1 MSSSSSSSSNAPT
14 NNVVNFVWSYAPLLS
29 GGVYDCQNIDD
40 ESCEGGIAVLL
51 AHLRNHSSPETDQG
65 NCIIPRI
72 DYQSA
77 FVQMHPLEWG
87 VNRVVLGD
95 YFGYKS
101 YFIYRSFMTQH
112 KTDTVNSVRD
122 LSSLHTRDIRPLVGN
137 FVVYTE
143 NSWFEYIQ
151 NIHFDPNTGLAVFP
165 IDEGKGSLDLSL
177 ARGVVQRVDQVASA
191 KGLLTFIDQINRSN
205 GCKGSAVKSPYDMYM
220 ESRNLTSSMSMSMPM
235 SSSQPTSE
243 FTDVSQLPNICW
255 LPVIVY
261 EEWHRPS
268 WDYFLEEI
276 TTKFDL
282 PPAVIVDVRENDST
296 YNEEPQMVGRNN
308 STTWVVSYTNHARD
322 FFQNKII
329 LSPDKR
335 SVVGVEL
342 IHESMKGP
350 PPSSIKD
357 EQLEQDL
364 KFVRSLADDAVLN
377 DPVKGQTGYFPEVRN
392 TMTSARRCLGGE
404 CELGNLFTDAMR
416 WKTGADIAFIASG
429 GIRGPGWPEGD
440 VRVSN
445 IWEALPFANT
455 LCEGVLSG
463 VSLYRIFEH
472 STRIA
477 TFQAH
482 WTREGDRLLQVSGMR
497 YSYNTNIM
505 NTTRLVSIDVWDE
518 EQQDYQPVER
528 LKLYK
533 FATSSWMCYGFDPFP
548 SFLGPEYMTIT
559 GEEPGTISDELMQN
573 TVGDYL
579 QSLNGEMYPS
589 IIEGRLRNE
598 TDVFEVL
605 DMIQTE
611 ETCPGDTYWVEE
623 YSTCFDCP
631 STDNV
636 AFTNETIADFNGYG
650 GSSELYYGNAKV
662 VNNEDFPVTLFLKL
676 KPNWVTITS
685 PEDVV
690 QSRTTLD
697 AGESMDLEF
706 IASAAILGP
715 GTAQSA
721 VSFGV
726 VDGGS
731 YPGCEGRDASF
742 EVFMNV
748 EPPPELLK
756 PGNIRFAGL
765 AMMGIVLLTAFGFA
779 MWVKRNLRDSMIQK
793 LQPRFL
799 LLICTGAAVIALSIL
814 PISIKDEI
822 PSDSG
827 RDMACMSVPWLIIV
841 GFTIVMSAL
850 FAKLWRINK
859 IFNRRFRRVKVTEES
874 ASYIVA
880 AFFITNLVLLSA
892 WNGVAPFTYETF
904 NVPDSTDNQQYA
916 TCALAENKA
925 AGWTFL
931 SLIIFVNFVSLVLA
945 CHEAFKA
952 RNISE
957 KYSEAKGLG
966 RALFSWVQISIVGVP
981 VILLLKGD
989 NPSAKYFVEVMLVFA
1004 ICLTLLCFIFVPI
1017 VVALRQERL
1026 NPSSRKKSIRVSGM
1040 NFSDIQRMQSSDLR
1054 NLSATGSRP
1063 IGSVENASDL
1073 TGNGSGTSNTKSH
1086 GAQSR
1091 AFGGTASDQFSSN
1104 RSPTPSI
1111 PSKMVPISDST
1122 PSSDQEMIMVSVA
1135 STTDDDPAVAAAAAE
1150 YSATTFQMVDN
1161 VVDAVDPEQPG
1172 QHTNTDGG
1180 GGVETSPTA
1189 TLVSSGSSNM
1199 NTNDT
1204 ASTSHLS
1211 SVHENESDKTDGSI
1225 SSS

>member
-1004 ICLTLLCFIFVPI
+1004 ICLTLLCFIFIPI
-1017 VVALRQERL
+1017 VVSLRQERL
-1026 NPSSRKKSIRVSGM
+1026 NPTSGRKSIRVSGM

-1054 NLSATGSRP
+1054 ILSDTGSRP
-1063 IGSVENASDL
+1063 IGSVENLSDL
-1073 TGNGSGTSNTKSH
+1073 TGKGSGTSNTKSR

-1091 AFGGTASDQFSSN
+1091 AFGGVASDQFSSN
-1104 RSPTPSI
+1104 RSPTSSI

-1122 PSSDQEMIMVSVA
+1122 PNSDQEMIMVSVA
-1135 STTDDDPAVAAAAAE
+1135 SNTDDTHAAAAE
-1150 YSATTFQMVDN
+1150 HSPTISQTVDN
-1161 VVDAVDPEQPG
+1161 VVDVVDPEQPG
-1172 QHTNTDGG
+1172 QHTYSGG
-1180 GGVETSPTA
+1180 GGGGGGETSPTT
-1189 TLVSSGSSNM
+1189 TLVNSGSSNM
-1199 NTNDT
+1199 DTNDT
-1204 ASTSHLS
+1204 ASTSHM
-1211 SVHENESDKTDGSI
+1211 SVNENEIGKTDGSI